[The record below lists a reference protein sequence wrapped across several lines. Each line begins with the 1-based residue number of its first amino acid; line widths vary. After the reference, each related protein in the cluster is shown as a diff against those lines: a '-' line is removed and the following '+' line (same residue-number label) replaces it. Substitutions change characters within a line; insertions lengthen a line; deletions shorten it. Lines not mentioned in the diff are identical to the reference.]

1 MIKRA
6 HILGVCGTF
15 MGSLALLLKQSGWQ
29 ISGSD
34 KAAYPPMSD
43 LLAENGIEVLQDHPD
58 LAHADNGLMVI
69 GNAMSRGN
77 PTVEAV
83 LNKQL
88 PYISG
93 PALLAKEVLANKRV
107 IAIAGTHGK
116 TTTTSMLAW
125 IVEYAGCN
133 PGFLIGGRPANFPVS
148 ARTTNSDI
156 FVIEADEYDTAFF
169 DKRSKFLHYR
179 PTDLLINNIEFDHA
193 DIFRDLEAIQTQFH
207 HLLRT
212 VPSNGTVVWQSKHTS
227 VAQVIAMGCWS
238 HQVSAGDQ
246 WRVQSLQAHP
256 NDSQSKLIFFNND
269 KEIGTLHWSM
279 YGDHNADNALASV
292 ILANNIG
299 IPVST
304 SLEALTQFRGVARRQ
319 ELLYSGRVTIYNDF
333 AHHPT
338 AIATTLHGLR
348 QQEHTR
354 RLVALIHLSSNT
366 MRSGQHATRLPAAL
380 QQADNV
386 LIYQTQGDVIDIID
400 NSLTEMPSYEGTF
413 SDEQSLLQHLH
424 QLIQKGDLLVIMS
437 NGNLGNLC
445 QELVTLAQSIDSDV

>member
-1 MIKRA
+1 MTKRA

-34 KAAYPPMSD
+34 TASYPPMSD
-43 LLAENGIEVLQDHPD
+43 LLAESGIEILQDHPD
-58 LAHADNGLMVI
+58 LAHANNGLMVI

-93 PALLAKEVLANKRV
+93 PALLAQEILANKRV

-125 IVEYAGCN
+125 ILEYAGHN

-148 ARTTNSDI
+148 ARGTTSDV

-193 DIFRDLEAIQTQFH
+193 DIFPNLEAIQTQFH
-207 HLLRT
+207 HLIRT
-212 VPSNGTVVWQSKHTS
+212 VPSTGTVVWPSQHHS
-227 VAQVIAMGCWS
+227 VEQVLAMGCWS
-238 HQVSAGDQ
+238 HQTCIGDQ
-246 WRVQSLQAHP
+246 WRVQSIHKHAD
-256 NDSQSKLIFFNND
+256 NEGSQLAFYNND
-269 KEIGTLHWSM
+269 IEVGTLHWSI
-279 YGDHNADNALASV
+279 YGDHNANNALASV
-292 ILANNIG
+292 ILADNIG

-304 SLEALTQFRGVARRQ
+304 SLKALTQFLGVARRQ

-338 AIATTLHGLR
+338 AIATTLHGFR
-348 QQEHTR
+348 KQEHTR
-354 RLVALIHLSSNT
+354 RLVALVHLSSNT

-380 QQADNV
+380 QQADKL
-386 LIYQTQGDVIDIID
+386 LIYQTQGDVID
-400 NSLTEMPSYEGTF
+400 SSVTGMPSYEGTF
-413 SDEQSLLQHLH
+413 RDEQSLLQHLH
-424 QLIQKGDLLVIMS
+424 QLIQEGDLLVIMS
-437 NGNLGNLC
+437 NGNLGNIC
-445 QELVTLAQSIDSDV
+445 QELVALAQSIDAADA